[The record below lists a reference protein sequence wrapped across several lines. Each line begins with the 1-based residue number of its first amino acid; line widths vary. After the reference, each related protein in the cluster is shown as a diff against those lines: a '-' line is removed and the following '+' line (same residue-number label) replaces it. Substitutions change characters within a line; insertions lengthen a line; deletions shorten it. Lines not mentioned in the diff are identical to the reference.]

1 MKRLVLGQGLAVLL
15 VSWLAS
21 AKTVDRIV
29 AQVNDDIITLSELN
43 RDLAQTRE
51 ELKNQFTGEQL
62 EQAMK
67 KAEQEVLE
75 QLIQEK
81 LMLQKAN
88 ELGFNANIDVQVSAQ
103 IQKLMA
109 DNKIKDTEELERALG
124 QQGTSLPAFRERIR
138 RKIIIDSL
146 LGEFVYSRITIL
158 TAEIE
163 KYYEDHSKEFATA
176 EEVSLSEVLIP
187 IEGDA
192 SETETKANEV
202 HKRLSQGEP
211 FATMASQF
219 SKGPTASKGGGI
231 GSYVTAKLHPDIA
244 KAISGLKEGE
254 ITPAIKT
261 KEGFVIYRVDSRKE
275 ASVKPFDEVKKDIHM
290 RLANQKVGPEMKRF
304 IVQLKEDAYIQ
315 IFTEAK

>member
-43 RDLAQTRE
+43 RDLADARE
-51 ELKNQFTGEQL
+51 QLKNQFTGEQL

-67 KAEQEVLE
+67 KAEQDVLE

-138 RKIIIDSL
+138 RGIIIQSL
-146 LGEFVYSRITIL
+146 LGEFVYSRITLL

-163 KYYEDHSKEFATA
+163 KYYTDHSRDFTTS
-176 EEVSLSEVLIP
+176 EEVSMSEVLIP

-211 FATMASQF
+211 FATIASQF
-219 SKGPTASKGGGI
+219 SKGPTASKGGSI

-254 ITPAIKT
+254 ITPVIKT
-261 KEGFVIYRVDSRKE
+261 KEGLVIYRVDSRKE
-275 ASVKPFDEVKKDIHM
+275 AGVQPLEEVKKDIQM
-290 RLANQKVGPEMKRF
+290 RLYNQKAGPELKRF
-304 IVQLKEDAYIQ
+304 MVQLKEDAYIQ
-315 IFTEAK
+315 IFAEAK

>member
-67 KAEQEVLE
+67 KAEQDVLE
-75 QLIQEK
+75 SLIQEK

-109 DNKIKDTEELERALG
+109 EYKIKDTEELERALA
-124 QQGTSLPAFRERIR
+124 QQGLSLPAFRERIR
-138 RKIIIDSL
+138 RRIIIESL
-146 LGEFVYSRITIL
+146 ISEFVYSRITLL

-163 KYYEDHSKEFATA
+163 KYYTDHSRDFTTS
-176 EEVSLSEVLIP
+176 EEVSMSEVLIP

-211 FATMASQF
+211 FATIASQF
-219 SKGPTASKGGGI
+219 SKGPTASKGGSI

-254 ITPAIKT
+254 ITPVIKT

-275 ASVKPFDEVKKDIHM
+275 AGVQPLEEVKKDIQM
-290 RLANQKVGPEMKRF
+290 RLYNQKSGPEMKRF
-304 IVQLKEDAYIQ
+304 MVQLKEDAYIQ
-315 IFTEAK
+315 IFAEAK